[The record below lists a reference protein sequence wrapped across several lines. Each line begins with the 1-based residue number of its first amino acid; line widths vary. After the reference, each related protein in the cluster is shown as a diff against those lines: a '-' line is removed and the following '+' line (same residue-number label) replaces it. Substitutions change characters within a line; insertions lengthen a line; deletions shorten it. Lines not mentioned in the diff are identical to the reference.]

1 MRYIK
6 NEEYCHERS
15 FACDDKLNY
24 EDMNLLR
31 LIPRTNKMVS
41 EWRTYKEFHDDICKT
56 IDVLIR
62 MENTTIF
69 STAVDEDFM
78 IVLIAGL
85 LIGKT
90 VLTNSKQ
97 TTSETLV
104 INDVKF
110 FLNQNYAFT
119 ENIHHIMDS
128 IDDRIA
134 LNETGY
140 VMFDTSGSTGTPK
153 SIRLSLRNIAAS
165 LKGFYED
172 RINEKHKELV
182 SFLCCLPRAHV
193 YEVMMELLCIR
204 DGLQL
209 LYTTPMTLYLKYV
222 QCKPSVIVLVPQILN
237 KLYEKQLSLSAYM
250 IVSAGA
256 PLRKEVHEFY
266 MKNCELFT
274 NGYGQTETAASI
286 ALSTEADDSYYLTE
300 GVIIKV
306 NPDNELLVRG
316 PVVSDELIGPDG
328 WFHTN
333 DLVEVKNDK
342 LYIIGRKNNIIKLQQ
357 GEYVNLDRLTDIYS
371 KYFIVV
377 VCGNSLS
384 RYPNAVVYAD
394 KDETDVRDILNKLHE
409 ENSLNGYERI
419 DQIIIKKDAI
429 PLTDTMKVDYA
440 RIRKEF

>member
-1 MRYIK
+1 MRYLE
-6 NEEYCHERS
+6 NGEYCHEKS
-15 FACDDKLNY
+15 FACEDKLNHK
-24 EDMNLLR
+24 DMNLLR

-41 EWRTYKEFHDDICKT
+41 ERRTYMEFHDDICRT
-56 IDVLIR
+56 MDALIR

-90 VLTNSKQ
+90 VLTNAKQ
-97 TTSETLV
+97 VISETLV
-104 INDVKF
+104 INDVKSF
-110 FLNQNYAFT
+110 IEKNKADL
-119 ENIHHIMDS
+119 ENVYHIMDC

-134 LNETGY
+134 LKETGY

-153 SIRLSLRNIAAS
+153 SIRLSLGNIAAS

-172 RINEKHKELV
+172 KINEKHKELV

-209 LYTTPMTLYLKYV
+209 LYTIPSMLYLKYV
-222 QCKPSVIVLVPQILN
+222 QCAPSVIVLVPQILN
-237 KLYEKQLSLSAYM
+237 KLYEKRLPLSAYM

-266 MKNCELFT
+266 RKNCTLFT

-286 ALSTEADDSYYLTE
+286 ALSTEEDNSYYLTK

-316 PVVSDELIGPDG
+316 PVVSEELIGPDG
-328 WFHTN
+328 WFRTN
-333 DLVEVKNDK
+333 DLVEVRDGK

-357 GEYVNLDRLTDIYS
+357 GEYVNLDHLTDIYS

-384 RYPNAVVYAD
+384 RYPDAVVYAD
-394 KDETDVRDILNKLHE
+394 KDEAEVRDILNKLHE
-409 ENSLNGYERI
+409 ENSLKGYERI
-419 DQIIIKKDAI
+419 DRIIIKKDAV
-429 PLTDTMKVDYA
+429 PLTDTMKVDYV

>member
-1 MRYIK
+1 MRYVG
-6 NEEYCHERS
+6 NGEYCNENS
-15 FACDDKLNY
+15 FADEVTLNY
-24 EDMNLLR
+24 KDMNLLR

-41 EWRTYKEFHDDICKT
+41 ERRTYEEFHDDICKT

-62 MENTTIF
+62 VENSTVF
-69 STAVDEDFM
+69 STAADEDFM
-78 IVLIAGL
+78 IVLIAGI

-90 VLTNSKQ
+90 VLTNPKQ
-97 TTSETLV
+97 VTSETLI
-104 INDVKF
+104 INNIKS
-110 FLNQNYAFT
+110 FLEKNNT
-119 ENIHHIMDS
+119 VLENAYHTMDC

-134 LNETGY
+134 VKETGY

-153 SIRLSLRNIAAS
+153 SIRLSLGNIAAS

-209 LYTTPMTLYLKYV
+209 LYTTPTALYVKYI
-222 QCKPSVIVLVPQILN
+222 QCAPSVIILVPQILN
-237 KLYEKQLSLSAYM
+237 KLYEKLLPLSAYM

-266 MKNCELFT
+266 MKNCALFV

-286 ALSTEADDSYYLTE
+286 ALSTEADDGYYLTDS
-300 GVIIKV
+300 VIIKV
-306 NPDNELLVRG
+306 NPDKELLVRG
-316 PVVSDELIGPDG
+316 PVVSEELISSDG

-333 DLVEVKNDK
+333 DMVEVKDGK

-371 KYFIVV
+371 KYFTVV
-377 VCGNSLS
+377 VCGDSLS
-384 RYPNAVVYAD
+384 RYPSAVAYTD
-394 KDETDVRDILNKLHE
+394 KDEAEVWETLNKLHK
-409 ENSLNGYERI
+409 ENVLKGYERI
-419 DQIIIKKDAI
+419 DRIIIKKDGV
-429 PLTDTMKVDYA
+429 PLTDTMKVDYV